1 MFTDE
6 SGRTE
11 KREDYETEAEE
22 KGVEG
27 QEMTQTPREKEQEK
41 DGGGKPGKKTTG

>member
-1 MFTDE
+1 MKVE
-6 SGRTE
+6 EPRKE
-11 KREDYETEAEE
+11 KIMRQRRRK

-41 DGGGKPGKKTTG
+41 DGRGKPGKKTTG